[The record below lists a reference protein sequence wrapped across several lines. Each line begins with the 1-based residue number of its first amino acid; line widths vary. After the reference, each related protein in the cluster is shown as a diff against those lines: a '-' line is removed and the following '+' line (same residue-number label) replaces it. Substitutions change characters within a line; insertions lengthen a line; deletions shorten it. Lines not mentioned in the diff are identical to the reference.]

1 MASRGRGSF
10 GIGGIGWRLR
20 AATRLRRSGRSD
32 RGMVTMELAMAL
44 PALVVAAVCLAWLL
58 SLAVTQVVVA
68 HAAREG
74 ARAAARG
81 ETAAQVHGIVAR
93 LAPGASV
100 EVRRSRGLVLVRATV
115 HRDPPIRL
123 LTPLA
128 RDVRASS
135 TSWWE
140 QP

>member
-1 MASRGRGSF
+1 
-10 GIGGIGWRLR
+10 
-20 AATRLRRSGRSD
+20 
-32 RGMVTMELAMAL
+32 MVTMELAMAL

-68 HAAREG
+68 QAAREG

-81 ETAAQVHGIVAR
+81 ETVIQVRSVVTQ
-93 LAPGASV
+93 LAPGAAV
-100 EVRRSRGLVLVRATV
+100 EVRRSRGLVRVRASV
-115 HRDPPIRL
+115 RRDPPIRL
-123 LTPLA
+123 LRPLA
-128 RDVRASS
+128 RDVRATS

>member
-1 MASRGRGSF
+1 
-10 GIGGIGWRLR
+10 
-20 AATRLRRSGRSD
+20 
-32 RGMVTMELAMAL
+32 MVTMELAMAL

-81 ETAAQVHGIVAR
+81 EPAAEVRGIVTQ
-93 LAPGASV
+93 LAPGATV

-115 HRDPPIRL
+115 RRDPPIRM

-128 RDVRASS
+128 REVRASS